1 MELLISRVQ
10 SVHSR
15 NLPGW
20 DEEPTHTME
29 ISLID
34 IQIFGNERERVI
46 NAVDLFMTC
55 RKGADSLFGNGMVDG
70 TGPLEETINN
80 HISAFWS
87 GVKTPFMNTNLD
99 RTDEPTIQCRN
110 EPSRGVSESTDG
122 DAIKYFLTDSIH
134 KSDTES
140 NEPTGFNIDPIDE
153 LTTSSSSLYGPIRA
167 TVTGYSPESYLNRTR
182 SVKSENG
189 NLGMSKTIYI

>member
-46 NAVDLFMTC
+46 NAVNLFMTC

-110 EPSRGVSESTDG
+110 EPSRGVSESIDG
-122 DAIKYFLTDSIH
+122 DVTKTLLTDSIFIQ
-134 KSDTES
+134 S
-140 NEPTGFNIDPIDE
+140 
-153 LTTSSSSLYGPIRA
+153 
-167 TVTGYSPESYLNRTR
+167 TR
-182 SVKSENG
+182 NQMNQQGSISIQSMN
-189 NLGMSKTIYI
+189 